1 MIYTSVGDI
10 FESIEQTRR
19 AVYDR
24 VEGLSAEQAAF
35 RSAQDGWSPSELLEH
50 MCISEERVVGA
61 IGRSL
66 SAAEAE
72 GRPIPPGGIPPVS
85 LDRIE
90 EQARAKFKS
99 PERTQPTGTLSVP
112 ELMERMRV
120 SRDILTAI
128 RPRLEVIDVSTVSF
142 PHPVFGPLNLYEWVL
157 FIGMHEN
164 RHLAQIESVMSSPDF
179 P

>member
-85 LDRIE
+85 LTPIQDPPT
-90 EQARAKFKS
+90 AKFTS
-99 PERTQPTGTLSVP
+99 PEPPQPT
-112 ELMERMRV
+112 
-120 SRDILTAI
+120 
-128 RPRLEVIDVSTVSF
+128 
-142 PHPVFGPLNLYEWVL
+142 
-157 FIGMHEN
+157 
-164 RHLAQIESVMSSPDF
+164 
-179 P
+179 